1 MKTIKL
7 KIMNNI
13 DLNYE
18 LKTYNSAVHFAYNRF
33 HDDVSIK
40 EKDVR
45 SQVNQLF
52 KGKLN
57 SWLLQCAIKDGK
69 VIQERNNN
77 KKVIFGGKLLYKRY
91 LRKLIDKEEFIK
103 QKQIPIS
110 SQGEM
115 LKKGNR
121 MFDFHF
127 DNQSLI
133 FKVSK
138 KKHIDIQLGNIHKNL
153 QKELNKLN
161 ELCYDKKATVSIRL
175 NNEYIWITYDEK
187 LLDNSMKFNCLKDN
201 RVMGLDLN
209 PNYIGLSVIE
219 FNKEN
224 DFKVLY
230 KQVFDLKGLTDKTVS
245 KNKRHYEIIKI
256 CHTINGLINYWKCKK
271 LSIEDLNI
279 KSCDN
284 GQGKNFNRLCN
295 NVWDRTLVT
304 NKLLMLSNIYGYEL
318 VKVNPAYSSFIGNLV
333 YGNSDTPDMIA
344 ASIEIARRGYKK
356 YEKKW
361 FYPVFNIDCLDEQW
375 KQTLTGVKDW
385 KNAFLKIK
393 NSKVKYRVLLNDDI
407 IQNAVFSKFNRKSK
421 IAIYSFI

>member
-18 LKTYNSAVHFAYNRF
+18 LKTYNSVVHFAYNRF
-33 HDDVSIK
+33 HDDNSAK

-69 VIQERNNN
+69 AIQERNND

-91 LRKLIDKEEFIK
+91 LRKLINKEEFNK

-115 LKKGNR
+115 LYKGNR

-127 DNQSLI
+127 DNQSLV
-133 FKVSK
+133 FKISK
-138 KKHIDIQLGNIHKNL
+138 DKHIDIQLGNIHKGL

-161 ELCYDKKATVSIRL
+161 ELCYDKKATVSIKL
-175 NNEYIWITYDEK
+175 NNDYIWITYDEK
-187 LLDNSMKFNCLKDN
+187 LLSNSMKFNCLKDN

-219 FNKEN
+219 FNKEDN
-224 DFKVLY
+224 FNVLY
-230 KQVFDLKGLTDKTVS
+230 KQVFELKGLTDKKVS
-245 KNKRHYEIIKI
+245 KDKRHYEIIKI
-256 CHTINGLINYWKCKK
+256 CHTINCLINYWKCKK

-295 NVWDRTLVT
+295 NVWDRNLVT

-318 VKVNPAYSSFIGNLV
+318 VKVNPAYSSFIGNLI
-333 YGNSDTPDMIA
+333 YGNEMTPDMIA

-356 YEKKW
+356 YEKNW
-361 FYPVFNIDCLDEQW
+361 FYPVFNVDCLDEQW

-393 NSKVKYRVLLNDDI
+393 NSKVKYRVLLNDVT
-407 IQNAVFSKFNRKSK
+407 QNAVFSKFNIKSK
-421 IAIYSFI
+421 VMTYLFV

>member
-7 KIMNNI
+7 KIMNNVG
-13 DLNYE
+13 LNYE
-18 LKTYNSAVHFAYNRF
+18 LKTYNSVVHFAYNRF
-33 HDDVSIK
+33 HDDDTVK

-45 SQVNQLF
+45 SQVNYLF

-69 VIQERNNN
+69 AIQERHYN
-77 KKVIFGGKLLYKRY
+77 KKVIFGGKTLYKRY
-91 LRKLIDKEEFIK
+91 LRKLITKEEFNK

-115 LKKGNR
+115 LQKGNR

-127 DNQSLI
+127 DNQSLV

-138 KKHIDIQLGNIHKNL
+138 DKHIDIQLGNIHKRL

-175 NNEYIWITYDEK
+175 NNDYIWITYDEK
-187 LLDNSMKFNCLKDN
+187 LLDSSMKFDCLKDN

-209 PNYIGLSVIE
+209 PNYIGLSVVE
-219 FNKEN
+219 FDKEN
-224 DFKVLY
+224 NFKVLY
-230 KQVFDLKGLTDKTVS
+230 KQVFEIKLLTDKNTT
-245 KNKRHYEIIKI
+245 KDKRHYELIKI
-256 CHTINGLINYWKCKK
+256 CHTINGLINYWKCKR

-279 KSCDN
+279 NSCDK

-295 NVWDRTLVT
+295 NVWDRSLIS

-318 VKVNPAYSSFIGNLV
+318 VKVNPAYSSFIGNLI
-333 YGNSDTPDMIA
+333 YGDKTTPDMIA
-344 ASIEIARRGYKK
+344 ASIEIARRSYKK

-375 KQTLTGVKDW
+375 KQTLAGVKDW

-421 IAIYSFI
+421 ITIYSFI

>member
-1 MKTIKL
+1 
-7 KIMNNI
+7 MN
-13 DLNYE
+13 
-18 LKTYNSAVHFAYNRF
+18 K
-33 HDDVSIK
+33 
-40 EKDVR
+40 
-45 SQVNQLF
+45 LF

-69 VIQERNNN
+69 SIQERNES
-77 KKVIFGGKLLYKRY
+77 KKVIFGGKSLYKRY
-91 LRKLIDKEEFIK
+91 LRKLINKEEFNK

-115 LKKGNR
+115 LRKGNR

-133 FKVSK
+133 FKISK
-138 KKHIDIQLGNIHKNL
+138 DKHIDIQLGNIHKNL

-175 NNEYIWITYDEK
+175 NNDYIWITYDEK
-187 LLDNSMKFNCLKDN
+187 LLNNSMKFDCLKDN

-219 FNKEN
+219 FDKK
-224 DFKVLY
+224 DTFKVLY
-230 KQVFDLKGLTDKTVS
+230 KQVFEIKLLTDKNVS
-245 KNKRHYEIIKI
+245 KYKRHYELIKI

-279 KSCDN
+279 KQSDK

-295 NVWDRTLVT
+295 NVWDRSLIS

-333 YGNSDTPDMIA
+333 YGNLETPDMVA
-344 ASIEIARRGYKK
+344 ASIEIARRGFKK
-356 YEKKW
+356 YEKNW
-361 FYPVFNIDCLDEQW
+361 FYPIFNIDCLDEQW

-393 NSKVKYRVLLNDDI
+393 NSKVKYRVLLNDV

-421 IAIYSFI
+421 VISYLFI

>member
-7 KIMNNI
+7 KIMNTI

-18 LKTYNSAVHFAYNRF
+18 LKTYNSVVHFAYNRF
-33 HDDVSIK
+33 HDDRSAK
-40 EKDVR
+40 EKDIR

-69 VIQERNNN
+69 AIQERNND
-77 KKVIFGGKLLYKRY
+77 KKVVFGGKTLYKRY
-91 LRKLIDKEEFIK
+91 LRKLINKEEFIK

-110 SQGEM
+110 SQGEI

-127 DNQSLI
+127 DSQSLV
-133 FKVSK
+133 FKISK
-138 KKHIDIQLGNIHKNL
+138 DKHIDIQLGNIHKNL
-153 QKELNKLN
+153 QKELNKIN
-161 ELCYDKKATVSIRL
+161 ELSYDKKATVSIRL
-175 NNEYIWITYDEK
+175 NNDYIWITYDEK
-187 LLDNSMKFNCLKDN
+187 LLNNSMNFSELKDN
-201 RVMGLDLN
+201 RIMGLDLN

-219 FNKEN
+219 FDKEN
-224 DFKVLY
+224 NFKVLH
-230 KQVFDLKGLTDKTVS
+230 KQVFELKGLTDKNTTKS
-245 KNKRHYEIIKI
+245 KRQYEIIKI

-279 KSCDN
+279 KQCDK
-284 GQGKNFNRLCN
+284 GQGKNVNRLCN

-304 NKLLMLSNIYGYEL
+304 NKLLLLSNIYGYEL
-318 VKVNPAYSSFIGNLV
+318 VKVNPVYSSFIGNLI
-333 YGNSDTPDMIA
+333 YGNSDTPDMVA

-407 IQNAVFSKFNRKSK
+407 IQNAVFSKSNRKSK
-421 IAIYSFI
+421 VIIYSFV

>member
-7 KIMNNI
+7 KIMNTV

-18 LKTYNSAVHFAYNRF
+18 LRTYNSVVHFAYNRF
-33 HDDVSIK
+33 HDDNSVK

-45 SQVNQLF
+45 SQANQLF

-69 VIQERNNN
+69 AIQERQGN
-77 KKVIFGGKLLYKRY
+77 KKVIFGGKTLYKIY
-91 LRKLIDKEEFIK
+91 LRKLINKEEFNK
-103 QKQIPIS
+103 QRQLPLS

-115 LKKGNR
+115 LQKGNR

-127 DNQSLI
+127 DNQSLT
-133 FKVSK
+133 FKISK
-138 KKHIDIQLGNIHKNL
+138 KKHVDIQLGNIHRKL
-153 QKELNKLN
+153 QNELNKLN
-161 ELCYDKKATVSIRL
+161 ELCYDKKTTVSIRL
-175 NNEYIWITYDEK
+175 NNDYIWITYDEK
-187 LLDNSMKFNCLKDN
+187 LLSKSLKFNELKDN

-219 FNKEN
+219 FDKE
-224 DFKVLY
+224 DKFKVLY
-230 KQVFDLKGLTDKTVS
+230 KQVFELKELTDKTVS

-256 CHTINGLINYWKCKK
+256 CHTINDLINYWKCKK

-279 KSCDN
+279 KSSDK

-295 NVWDRTLVT
+295 NVWDRGLVS
-304 NKLLMLSNIYGYEL
+304 NKLTMLSNIYGYEL
-318 VKVNPAYSSFIGNLV
+318 VKVNPAYSSFIGNLS
-333 YGNSDTPDMIA
+333 YGDKTTPDMIA
-344 ASIEIARRGYKK
+344 ASIEIARRAYKK
-356 YEKKW
+356 YERNW

-385 KNAFLKIK
+385 KTAFSEIK
-393 NSKVKYRVLLNDDI
+393 NSKVKYRVLLNDI

-421 IAIYSFI
+421 VITYSFV

>member
-13 DLNYE
+13 VLNYE
-18 LKTYNSAVHFAYNRF
+18 LKTYNSVVHFAYNRF
-33 HDDVSIK
+33 HDDSSIK
-40 EKDVR
+40 EKDIR

-57 SWLLQCAIKDGK
+57 SWLLQCAIKDAK
-69 VIQERNNN
+69 SIQERNND
-77 KKVIFGGKLLYKRY
+77 KKVVFGGKTLYKRY
-91 LRKLIDKEEFIK
+91 LRKLITKEEFSK
-103 QKQIPIS
+103 QRQLPIS

-115 LKKGNR
+115 LHKGNR
-121 MFDFHF
+121 MFDFNF
-127 DNQSLI
+127 DNQSLV
-133 FKVSK
+133 FKISK
-138 KKHIDIQLGNIHKNL
+138 DKHIDIQLGNIHKRL
-153 QKELNKLN
+153 QKELNRLN
-161 ELCYDKKATVSIRL
+161 ELCHDKKATVSIRL

-187 LLDNSMKFNCLKDN
+187 LLSNSMKFNCLKDN

-224 DFKVLY
+224 NFKVLH
-230 KQVFDLKGLTDKTVS
+230 KQAFELKGLTDKNVS
-245 KNKRHYEIIKI
+245 KDKRQYELIKI
-256 CHTINGLINYWKCKK
+256 CYTINSLINYWKCKK

-279 KSCDN
+279 KSGN
-284 GQGKNFNRLCN
+284 KGQGKNFNRLCN
-295 NVWDRTLVT
+295 NVWDRSLVT

-318 VKVNPAYSSFIGNLV
+318 VKVNPAYSSFIGNLI
-333 YGNSDTPDMIA
+333 YGNEMTPDMIA

-356 YEKKW
+356 YEKNW
-361 FYPVFNIDCLDEQW
+361 FYPVFNIERLDEQW

-407 IQNAVFSKFNRKSK
+407 IQNAVFSKFNIKSK
-421 IAIYSFI
+421 VISYLFI

>member
-1 MKTIKL
+1 
-7 KIMNNI
+7 MNNI

-18 LKTYNSAVHFAYNRF
+18 LKTYNSVVHFAYNRF
-33 HDDVSIK
+33 HDDSSAK

-69 VIQERNNN
+69 AIQERNND

-91 LRKLIDKEEFIK
+91 LRKLITKEEFNK
-103 QKQIPIS
+103 QRQLPIS

-115 LKKGNR
+115 LHKGNR
-121 MFDFHF
+121 MFDFNF
-127 DNQSLI
+127 DNQSLV
-133 FKVSK
+133 FKISK

-187 LLDNSMKFNCLKDN
+187 LLNSSMKFNCLKGN
-201 RVMGLDLN
+201 RVIGLDLN

-219 FNKEN
+219 FDKETN
-224 DFKVLY
+224 FKVLY
-230 KQVFDLKGLTDKTVS
+230 KQVFDLKVLTDKNTP
-245 KNKRHYEIIKI
+245 KGKRHYELIKI
-256 CHTINGLINYWKCKK
+256 CHTINDLINYWKCKK

-279 KSCDN
+279 KSSDK

-295 NVWDRTLVT
+295 NVWDRSLIS

-333 YGNSDTPDMIA
+333 YGDKTTPDMIA

-361 FYPVFNIDCLDEQW
+361 FYPVFNIECLDEQW

-393 NSKVKYRVLLNDDI
+393 NSKVKYRVLLNDI
-407 IQNAVFSKFNRKSK
+407 VQNAVFSKFNIKSK
-421 IAIYSFI
+421 VISYLFI

>member
-18 LKTYNSAVHFAYNRF
+18 LKTYNSVVHFAYNRF
-33 HDDVSIK
+33 HDDETVK

-69 VIQERNNN
+69 AIQERHCN
-77 KKVIFGGKLLYKRY
+77 KKVVFGGKLLYKRY
-91 LRKLIDKEEFIK
+91 LRKLITKEEFIK
-103 QKQIPIS
+103 QRQLPLS

-115 LKKGNR
+115 LQKGNR

-127 DNQSLI
+127 DNKLLI

-138 KKHIDIQLGNIHKNL
+138 KKHIDIQLGNIHKKL

-187 LLDNSMKFNCLKDN
+187 LLNNSMKFDCLKDN

-209 PNYIGLSVIE
+209 PNYIGLSIIE
-219 FNKEN
+219 FNKKDN
-224 DFKVLY
+224 FKVLH
-230 KQVFDLKGLTDKTVS
+230 KQVFELKGLTDKNIS
-245 KNKRHYEIIKI
+245 NNKRHYELIKI

-279 KSCDN
+279 KQSDK
-284 GQGKNFNRLCN
+284 GQGKGFNRLCN
-295 NVWDRTLVT
+295 NVWDRSLVS
-304 NKLLMLSNIYGYEL
+304 NKLMMLSNIYGYKL

-333 YGNSDTPDMIA
+333 YGNSETPDMIA

-361 FYPVFNIDCLDEQW
+361 FYPAFDVDCLDEQW

-393 NSKVKYRVLLNDDI
+393 NSKVKYRVLLNDV

-421 IAIYSFI
+421 ITIYSFI

>member
-7 KIMNNI
+7 KIMNTI

-18 LKTYNSAVHFAYNRF
+18 LRTYNSVVHFAYNRF
-33 HDDVSIK
+33 HDDDTVK

-69 VIQERNNN
+69 AIQESCCN
-77 KKVIFGGKLLYKRY
+77 KKVIFGGKSLYKRY
-91 LRKLIDKEEFIK
+91 LRKLITKEEFIK
-103 QKQIPIS
+103 QRQLPIS

-115 LKKGNR
+115 LHKGNR

-127 DNQSLI
+127 DNQSLV
-133 FKVSK
+133 FKISK
-138 KKHIDIQLGNIHKNL
+138 DKHIDIQLGNIHRKL

-187 LLDNSMKFNCLKDN
+187 LLDNSMKFSELKDN

-219 FNKEN
+219 FDKK
-224 DFKVLY
+224 DTFKVLY
-230 KQVFDLKGLTDKTVS
+230 KQVFDLKVLTDKNIS
-245 KNKRHYEIIKI
+245 NNKRHYEIIKI

-279 KSCDN
+279 KSCDK
-284 GQGKNFNRLCN
+284 GQGKGFNRLCN

-361 FYPVFNIDCLDEQW
+361 FYPVFNVERLDEQW

-393 NSKVKYRVLLNDDI
+393 NSKVKYRVLLNDI
-407 IQNAVFSKFNRKSK
+407 TQNAVFSKFNRKSK
-421 IAIYSFI
+421 IMTYLFV

>member
-18 LKTYNSAVHFAYNRF
+18 LKTYNSVVHFAYNRF
-33 HDDVSIK
+33 HDSSVK

-69 VIQERNNN
+69 ATQERHYN
-77 KKVIFGGKLLYKRY
+77 KTVIFGGKTLYKRY
-91 LRKLIDKEEFIK
+91 LRKLITKEEFSK
-103 QKQIPIS
+103 QRQLPIS

-115 LKKGNR
+115 LHKGNR

-127 DNQSLI
+127 ENQLI
-133 FKVSK
+133 VFKISK
-138 KKHIDIQLGNIHKNL
+138 DKHIDIQLGNIHKRL

-161 ELCYDKKATVSIRL
+161 ELCYDKKATVSIKL
-175 NNEYIWITYDEK
+175 NNDYIWITYDEK

-219 FNKEN
+219 FDKEN
-224 DFKVLY
+224 NFKVLH
-230 KQVFDLKGLTDKTVS
+230 KQVFELKGLTDKKVS
-245 KNKRHYEIIKI
+245 KDKRHYEIIKT

-279 KSCDN
+279 KSGN
-284 GQGKNFNRLCN
+284 KGQGKNFNRLCN

-304 NKLLMLSNIYGYEL
+304 NKLTMLSNIYGYEL
-318 VKVNPAYSSFIGNLV
+318 VKVNPAYSSFIGNLA
-333 YGNSDTPDMIA
+333 YGNEMTPDMIA
-344 ASIEIARRGYKK
+344 ASIEIARRGFKK

-361 FYPVFNIDCLDEQW
+361 FYPDFNIERLDEQW

-393 NSKVKYRVLLNDDI
+393 NSKVKYRVLLNDV
-407 IQNAVFSKFNRKSK
+407 IQNAVLSKFNRKSK
-421 IAIYSFI
+421 ITIYSFI

>member
-7 KIMNNI
+7 KIMNTI

-18 LKTYNSAVHFAYNRF
+18 LKTYNSVVHFAYNRF
-33 HDDVSIK
+33 HDDDTVK

-45 SQVNQLF
+45 SQVNNLF

-69 VIQERNNN
+69 AIQERHCN
-77 KKVIFGGKLLYKRY
+77 KKVIFGGKLLYKKY
-91 LRKLIDKEEFIK
+91 LRKLITKEEFNK

-115 LKKGNR
+115 LQKGNR

-127 DNQSLI
+127 DNQSLV

-138 KKHIDIQLGNIHKNL
+138 DKHIDIQLGNIHKRL

-161 ELCYDKKATVSIRL
+161 ELCYDKRATVSIKL
-175 NNEYIWITYDEK
+175 NNDYIWITYDEK
-187 LLDNSMKFNCLKDN
+187 LLNNSMKFSELKDN

-219 FNKEN
+219 FDKEN
-224 DFKVLY
+224 NFKVLH
-230 KQVFDLKGLTDKTVS
+230 KQVFDLKVLTDKNTT
-245 KNKRHYEIIKI
+245 KDKRHYEIIKI

-279 KSCDN
+279 KSCDK
-284 GQGKNFNRLCN
+284 GQGKGFNRLCN
-295 NVWDRTLVT
+295 NVWDRTLVS
-304 NKLLMLSNIYGYEL
+304 NKLTMLSNIYGYEL

-333 YGNSDTPDMIA
+333 YGDKTTPDMIA
-344 ASIEIARRGYKK
+344 ASIEIARRSYKK

-361 FYPVFNIDCLDEQW
+361 FYPVFTIECLDEQW

-421 IAIYSFI
+421 VISYLFI

>member
-18 LKTYNSAVHFAYNRF
+18 LRTYNSVVHFAYNRF
-33 HDDVSIK
+33 HDDRSAK
-40 EKDVR
+40 EKDIR

-57 SWLLQCAIKDGK
+57 SWLLQCAIKEAK
-69 VIQERNNN
+69 SIQERHCN

-91 LRKLIDKEEFIK
+91 LRKLITKEEFNK

-110 SQGEM
+110 SQGEI
-115 LKKGNR
+115 LRKGNR

-127 DNQSLI
+127 DNQSLV
-133 FKVSK
+133 FKISK
-138 KKHIDIQLGNIHKNL
+138 DKHIDIQLGNIHKNL
-153 QKELNKLN
+153 QKELNRLN
-161 ELCYDKKATVSIRL
+161 ELCYDKKTTVSIKL
-175 NNEYIWITYDEK
+175 NNDYIWITYDEK
-187 LLDNSMKFNCLKDN
+187 LLNNSMKFSELKDN

-219 FNKEN
+219 FDKK
-224 DFKVLY
+224 DTFKVLY
-230 KQVFDLKGLTDKTVS
+230 KQVFEIKLLTDKNVS
-245 KNKRHYEIIKI
+245 KYKRHYEIIKI

-279 KSCDN
+279 KQSDK

-318 VKVNPAYSSFIGNLV
+318 VKVNPAYSSFIGNLI
-333 YGNSDTPDMIA
+333 YGNSETPDMVA

-361 FYPVFNIDCLDEQW
+361 FYPDFNIERLDEQW

-393 NSKVKYRVLLNDDI
+393 NSKVKYRVLLNDI
-407 IQNAVFSKFNRKSK
+407 AQNAVFSKFNRKSK
-421 IAIYSFI
+421 VISYLFI

>member
-7 KIMNNI
+7 KIMNTI
-13 DLNYE
+13 ELNYE
-18 LKTYNSAVHFAYNRF
+18 LKTYNSVVHFAYNRF
-33 HDDVSIK
+33 HDDDTVK

-69 VIQERNNN
+69 AIQERNNN
-77 KKVIFGGKLLYKRY
+77 KKVIFGGKSLYKRY
-91 LRKLIDKEEFIK
+91 LRKLINKEEFIR
-103 QKQIPIS
+103 QRQLPIS

-115 LKKGNR
+115 LHKGNR
-121 MFDFHF
+121 MFDFNF
-127 DNQSLI
+127 DRQLLI

-138 KKHIDIQLGNIHKNL
+138 KKHIDIQLGNIHKKL
-153 QKELNKLN
+153 QKELSKLN
-161 ELCYDKKATVSIRL
+161 ELCYNKKATVSIRL
-175 NNEYIWITYDEK
+175 NNEHIWITYDEK
-187 LLDNSMKFNCLKDN
+187 LLDNLMKLNCLKDN

-219 FNKEN
+219 FNKEDN
-224 DFKVLY
+224 FNVLY
-230 KQVFDLKGLTDKTVS
+230 KQVFELKGLTDKKVS
-245 KNKRHYEIIKI
+245 KDKRQYELIKI
-256 CHTINGLINYWKCKK
+256 CHTINDLINYWKCKK

-279 KSCDN
+279 KQSDK

-304 NKLLMLSNIYGYEL
+304 NKLLLLSNIYGYEL

-333 YGNSDTPDMIA
+333 YGNEMTPDMVA

-361 FYPVFNIDCLDEQW
+361 FYPDFNIEHLDEQW

-421 IAIYSFI
+421 ITIYSFI

>member
-7 KIMNNI
+7 KIMNTI

-18 LKTYNSAVHFAYNRF
+18 LKTYNSVVHFAYNRF
-33 HDDVSIK
+33 HDSSVK

-69 VIQERNNN
+69 AIQERNNN

-91 LRKLIDKEEFIK
+91 LRKLITKEEFNK

-110 SQGEM
+110 SQGEI
-115 LKKGNR
+115 LRKGNR
-121 MFDFHF
+121 MFDFHL
-127 DNQSLI
+127 DNQSLV
-133 FKVSK
+133 FKISK
-138 KKHIDIQLGNIHKNL
+138 DKHINIQLGNIHKKF

-175 NNEYIWITYDEK
+175 NNDYIWITYDEK
-187 LLDNSMKFNCLKDN
+187 LLSKSVKFNELKDN

-219 FNKEN
+219 FDKEN
-224 DFKVLY
+224 NFKVLY
-230 KQVFDLKGLTDKTVS
+230 KQVFDLKILTDKISS

-256 CHTINGLINYWKCKK
+256 CHTINSLINYWKCKK
-271 LSIEDLNI
+271 LAIEDLNI
-279 KSCDN
+279 KSSDK

-295 NVWDRTLVT
+295 NVWDRTLIF
-304 NKLLMLSNIYGYEL
+304 NKLMILSNIYGYEL
-318 VKVNPAYSSFIGNLV
+318 IQVNPVYSSFIGNLV
-333 YGNSDTPDMIA
+333 YGDDTTPDMVA

-356 YEKKW
+356 YEKNW
-361 FYPVFNIDCLDEQW
+361 FYPVFNIDCLDERW
-375 KQTLTGVKDW
+375 KQTLTGVENW

-393 NSKVKYRVLLNDDI
+393 NSKVKYRVLLNDI
-407 IQNAVFSKFNRKSK
+407 VQNAVFSKLNKKSK
-421 IAIYSFI
+421 VIIYSFI